1 MKIMNKHFKK
11 AIKKEKSIKTKAIM
25 TILYFSNRNY
35 YNGFFEAMEQTFGDN
50 FTITLEKKR

>member
-1 MKIMNKHFKK
+1 MNKHFKK

>member
-11 AIKKEKSIKTKAIM
+11 AIKEEKSIKAKVIM

-35 YNGFFEAMEQTFGDN
+35 YDGFVEAIEKTLGDN